1 MKKGSITVFT
11 SLCMMFVMSA
21 LFIFMEAARMY
32 GLDEICEW
40 KVTQSTEC
48 IAAEYQPYVWQK
60 YHLLMLDGGY
70 GTEEFDIGKM
80 AEKLRYNME
89 QNTADQGMG
98 ELFHVRLNAVYQP
111 DYLLLTDQQGEVFL
125 DMVASYMKNNFP
137 AEIADKLY
145 QRYKGNTKPNQDSE
159 VIERKIDDARDLL
172 DRARKENEEKT
183 LENTEEYTEAKKSED
198 NITENPLEIVS
209 ELKKSMQFSA
219 VNVVI
224 QSPEELSRQRVDFI
238 DQMECR
244 DLEEGTMSYESQ
256 GDWYRKILTV
266 EYADSYFTSYTRQE
280 IGHALAYELE
290 YLIGGKSEDRENL
303 ESVIKR
309 LLTGRLAANVTSL
322 LSDYQKREEV
332 KGVAVTLAGFTGNA
346 AIIKTVEIAVTGAW
360 AYAES
365 IQDLRRL
372 LDGGKIAL
380 IKSSAQ
386 WTTDLLH
393 LTEALKK
400 EGKAKECTNGF
411 SYQEYLKMLLYQ
423 MEENK
428 FAYRMLD
435 IMEQNLMRTEGE
447 QKVRMDHMIV
457 SFKCK
462 MQYAAEPLFSTM
474 SVLKIKDINSYLF
487 YKEKKFTYRL

>member
-32 GLDEICEW
+32 GLDQICEW
-40 KVTQSTEC
+40 KITQSTEC

-198 NITENPLEIVS
+198 NIAENPLEIVS

-238 DQMECR
+238 DQMEYR
-244 DLEEGTMSYESQ
+244 DLEEGTMSYESM

-266 EYADSYFTSYTRQE
+266 EYADSYFTSYTSKE
-280 IGHALAYELE
+280 TGHALAYELE
-290 YLIGGKSEDRENL
+290 YLISGKPEDRENL

-309 LLTGRLAANVTSL
+309 LLAGRLAANVTSL

-346 AIIKTVEIAVTGAW
+346 AIIKTVEIAVT
-360 AYAES
+360 
-365 IQDLRRL
+365 
-372 LDGGKIAL
+372 
-380 IKSSAQ
+380 
-386 WTTDLLH
+386 
-393 LTEALKK
+393 
-400 EGKAKECTNGF
+400 
-411 SYQEYLKMLLYQ
+411 
-423 MEENK
+423 
-428 FAYRMLD
+428 
-435 IMEQNLMRTEGE
+435 
-447 QKVRMDHMIV
+447 
-457 SFKCK
+457 
-462 MQYAAEPLFSTM
+462 
-474 SVLKIKDINSYLF
+474 
-487 YKEKKFTYRL
+487 